1 MRMALMMAASLL
13 ALAACDGRETTD
25 GVAGTATGDA
35 MAGSNADADGAF
47 AEAPPS
53 AQEFAQTVAMSDMYE
68 LAAARLAM
76 KRAEGTPTREFAQMM
91 ITDHTRS
98 SQALKDAIAA
108 SGQTLGM
115 PDQLGSEHRAQV
127 DILESLNGSDF
138 DREYISQQMAAHR
151 KALTLLKA
159 YGASG
164 DSAELRQFAQSTI
177 PTIQKHADWLDNNS
191 PSPSATGG
199 TPGATMDSTPA
210 P

>member
-1 MRMALMMAASLL
+1 MRLALTMAASLL
-13 ALAACDGRETTD
+13 ALAACDGREGAD
-25 GVAGTATGDA
+25 GAAGTANGDA

-47 AEAPPS
+47 AEAPPN

-68 LAAARLAM
+68 LAAARVAM

-91 ITDHTRS
+91 ITDHTAA
-98 SQALKDAIAA
+98 SQALKDAVAA

-115 PDQLGSEHRAQV
+115 PDKLDSEHQAQV
-127 DILESLNGSDF
+127 DILGSLDGADF
-138 DREYISQQMAAHR
+138 DREYISQQTAAHR

-164 DSAELRQFAQSTI
+164 DNAELRQFAQSTI

-191 PSPSATGG
+191 PSPSATGR
-199 TPGATMDSTPA
+199 TPRATMDSTPT